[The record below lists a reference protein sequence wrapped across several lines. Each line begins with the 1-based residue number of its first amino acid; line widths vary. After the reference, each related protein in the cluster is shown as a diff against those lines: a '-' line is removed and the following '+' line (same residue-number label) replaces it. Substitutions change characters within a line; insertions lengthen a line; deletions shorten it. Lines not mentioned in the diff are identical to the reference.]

1 VSDLPPAPEPRL
13 RDAKPADAPAIVAL
27 VQLLGHEVD
36 EKGVL
41 TRINLLATDKLTPL
55 VATLD
60 KQVVGLCG
68 ISLMVAIHR
77 DQPVGRVNILIVSED
92 ARGQGIGRLLLEAA
106 ESNLRELGCAMV
118 EITSND
124 RLTAA
129 HAFYR
134 HMGYERTSIRFAKT
148 L

>member
-1 VSDLPPAPEPRL
+1 VSDLAPAPGPRL
-13 RDAKPADAPAIVAL
+13 RDAKPTDAPAIVAL

-41 TRINLLATDKLTPL
+41 TRINLLATDKLALL

-77 DQPVGRVNILIVSED
+77 DHPVGRINILVVSED
-92 ARGQGIGRLLLEAA
+92 ARGQGVGRLLLEEA
-106 ESNLRELGCAMV
+106 EARLRELGCAMV

>member
-1 VSDLPPAPEPRL
+1 VSDLAPAAGPRL

-27 VQLLGHEVD
+27 VQLLGHTVD
-36 EKGVL
+36 EKGVRE
-41 TRINLLATDKLTPL
+41 RINLLAADNLAPL

-60 KQVVGLCG
+60 KKIVGLCG
-68 ISLMVAIHR
+68 ISLMAAIHR
-77 DQPVGRVNILIVSED
+77 ERPVGRINILVVAEE

-106 ESNLRELGCAMV
+106 EAQLRELGCGLV

-124 RLTAA
+124 RLTEA

-134 HMGYERTSIRFAKT
+134 AMGYERTSIRFAKT

>member
-1 VSDLPPAPEPRL
+1 MSDLAPAPEPRL
-13 RDAKPADAPAIVAL
+13 RNAKPADAPALAAL
-27 VQLLGHEVD
+27 IRLLGHKVD
-36 EKGVL
+36 EKGVRK
-41 TRINLLATDKLTPL
+41 RINLLATDKLAPL
-55 VATLD
+55 VATLG

-77 DQPVGRVNILIVSED
+77 DQPVGRINILVVSED

>member
-1 VSDLPPAPEPRL
+1 VSDLAPAAGPRL
-13 RDAKPADAPAIVAL
+13 RDAKPADAPTIVAL
-27 VQLLGHEVD
+27 VRLLGHEVD
-36 EKGVL
+36 EKGVRE
-41 TRINLLATDKLTPL
+41 RINLLAADELAPL
-55 VATLD
+55 VATLG

-77 DQPVGRVNILIVSED
+77 DRPVGRINILVVAEE

-106 ESNLRELGCAMV
+106 ESNLREHGCAMV

-129 HAFYR
+129 RAFYR
-134 HMGYERTSIRFAKT
+134 HLGYERTSVRFAKT

>member
-1 VSDLPPAPEPRL
+1 VSDLASAPEPRL
-13 RDAKPADAPAIVAL
+13 RDAKPADAPELAAL
-27 VQLLGHEVD
+27 IRLLGHTVD
-36 EKGVL
+36 EKGVRE
-41 TRINLLATDKLTPL
+41 RINLLAADELAPL

-60 KQVVGLCG
+60 KKVVGLCG

-77 DQPVGRVNILIVSED
+77 DQPVARISILVVAED
-92 ARGQGIGRLLLEAA
+92 ARGQGIGRRLVEAA
-106 ESNLRELGCAMV
+106 EARLRELGCAMV

-124 RLTAA
+124 RLTEA

-134 HMGYERTSIRFAKT
+134 AMGYERTSIRFAKT